1 MTRLAAIAIVFF
13 AGLLPALAHA
23 QPLRGPDETYAAIL
37 AGRYA
42 DVEAYYAKVLKERPR
57 DEKGEFVLDRMIW
70 ATPVFSSDDP
80 KAADYWPR
88 TDAITTKWLEHSPSS
103 VLAAITRARALVR
116 RAEHLQAINSPWKDI
131 EKLVTEAR
139 RVMEASRA
147 KGERDPAWHAMRL
160 RLAGMEGLPHKQLLD
175 LIRGA
180 ATVDPQPL
188 LVWQEAAIALSSES
202 RAGANLVWL
211 MRHAVERTRASEGA
225 TMYLRV
231 MLSAYWLFPDFVEGP
246 FSSGLQWKL
255 LDESFGQVRKRYPKS
270 YDVNLHG
277 ALACLAG
284 DRRATAG
291 SIRDIADQPDL
302 QVWERWGG
310 KPHWERCKRWA
321 FKLQSNP
328 ST

>member
-1 MTRLAAIAIVFF
+1 MIRLAAVAAF
-13 AGLLPALAHA
+13 AGLLAVPLEA
-23 QPLRGPDETYAAIL
+23 QPLKSPDETYAAIL

-70 ATPVFSSDDP
+70 STPVFSSDDP
-80 KAADYWPR
+80 KADDYWPK
-88 TDAITTKWLEHSPSS
+88 TDAITTRWLAHSPDS
-103 VLAAITRARALVR
+103 VLAAISRARALVR
-116 RAEHLQAINSPWKDI
+116 RAEHLQAIDGPWKDI
-131 EKLVTEAR
+131 EKLVAEAR
-139 RVMEASRA
+139 RVMDASRA
-147 KGERDPAWHAMRL
+147 RGAHDPAWHAMRL
-160 RLAGMEGLPHKQLLD
+160 RLAGMEGLTHQQMLD
-175 LIRGA
+175 LIRA
-180 ATVDPQPL
+180 AAAVDPQPL
-188 LVWQEAAIALSSES
+188 LVWQEAAIALSNED
-202 RAGANLVWL
+202 RTGGNLAWL
-211 MRHAVERTRASEGA
+211 MRYAVERTRASEGA

-231 MLSAYWLFPDFVEGP
+231 MLSAYWLFPDFVASP

-255 LDESFGQVRKRYPKS
+255 LDESFGEVRKRYPKS

-284 DRRATAG
+284 DRRSTAE
-291 SIRDIADQPDL
+291 SIRDIADQPNL

-321 FKLQSNP
+321 FKLRPNS